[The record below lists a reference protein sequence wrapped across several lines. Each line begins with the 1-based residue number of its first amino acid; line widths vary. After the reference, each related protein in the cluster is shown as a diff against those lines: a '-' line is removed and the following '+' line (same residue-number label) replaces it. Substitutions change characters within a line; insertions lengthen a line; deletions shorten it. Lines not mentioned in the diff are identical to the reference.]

1 MCGRYTLA
9 KPLTTIKKHFG
20 PIIVKCEYGE
30 RYNIAPGQSIPA
42 ITLKNNQRE
51 LRLMR
56 WGLIP
61 SWTRNIKTVKA
72 LINARSETVHQ
83 KPSFRDSFKTHRC
96 LIPADGFIEWKVEEK
111 GKFPNY
117 IFLKSKDIFA
127 FAGIWTK
134 WDKGALPIYSFSIIT
149 TQANT
154 KIAAIHERMPVIM
167 EPSNYKLWL
176 THDTDSRT
184 LIDLLSPF
192 NSEKMESYQISQEI
206 NSYKNDHDNLLSPI
220 SSH

>member
-96 LIPADGFIEWKVEEK
+96 LIPADGFIEWKVAKKEK
-111 GKFPNY
+111 SPY
-117 IFLKSKDIFA
+117 YVFLKTKRIFA
-127 FAGIWTK
+127 FAGIWAK
-134 WDKGALPIYSFSIIT
+134 WGKETSPVYSYSILTTRANIT
-149 TQANT
+149 LAP
-154 KIAAIHERMPVIM
+154 IHERMPVIL
-167 EPSNYKLWL
+167 EQENYNLWL
-176 THDTDSRT
+176 APETDGRI
-184 LIDLLSPF
+184 LHGLLSPF
-192 NSEKMESYQISQEI
+192 NPSKMGAHQISKKI
-206 NSYKNDHDNLLSPI
+206 NSYKNDHDGLLVPSSI
-220 SSH
+220 S